1 MQPTDEQLQTWCR
14 RLKGS
19 DRQAY
24 ERVFRALHEN
34 LFRYALHITGEDGA
48 ARDVVQEVFLDL
60 WDMRERLDPDRSLE
74 ALLYRMVRNKAYNR
88 QRDRRTQAAK
98 REQLQQER
106 VLQHQEVDRPD
117 SGLGGNDQ
125 LHVKLRA
132 WIDELP
138 ARQREALTLS
148 RFEGLTHDEI
158 ATVMDISPRTVNNH
172 VVRALKSLRDQ
183 LHAFEPNASLP

>member
-1 MQPTDEQLQTWCR
+1 MNPTSEQLQTWCR
-14 RLKGS
+14 RLKEA

-24 ERVFRALHEN
+24 ERIFRALQKP
-34 LFRYALHITGEDGA
+34 LFRYALRITGEAGA
-48 ARDVVQEVFLDL
+48 ARDVVQEAFLSL

-88 QRDRRTQAAK
+88 QRNRRTRTEK
-98 REQLQQER
+98 EDRLQQER
-106 VLQHQEVDRPD
+106 ALQQQHAEPPD
-117 SGLGGNDQ
+117 ARLDGER
-125 LHVKLRA
+125 LHTKLRT

-138 ARQREALTLS
+138 TRQREALTLS

-172 VVRALKSLRDQ
+172 VVRALKRLRDR
-183 LHAFEPNASLP
+183 LHAFESNVSSP